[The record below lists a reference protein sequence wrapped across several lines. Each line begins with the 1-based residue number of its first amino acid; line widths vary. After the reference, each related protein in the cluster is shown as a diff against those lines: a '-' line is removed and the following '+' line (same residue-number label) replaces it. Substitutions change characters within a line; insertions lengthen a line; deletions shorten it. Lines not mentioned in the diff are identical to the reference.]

1 MKKAL
6 NNNLVKW
13 NKKIV
18 DRHMEGSTRYGKVYI
33 RFNREKKVD
42 SMYTLF
48 GSTKKYMPDEE
59 WMEDLVGAQL
69 KLENLVYLERSAIEL
84 AELLRSKDIIK

>member
-1 MKKAL
+1 
-6 NNNLVKW
+6 
-13 NKKIV
+13 
-18 DRHMEGSTRYGKVYI
+18 
-33 RFNREKKVD
+33 
-42 SMYTLF
+42 
-48 GSTKKYMPDEE
+48 MPDEE